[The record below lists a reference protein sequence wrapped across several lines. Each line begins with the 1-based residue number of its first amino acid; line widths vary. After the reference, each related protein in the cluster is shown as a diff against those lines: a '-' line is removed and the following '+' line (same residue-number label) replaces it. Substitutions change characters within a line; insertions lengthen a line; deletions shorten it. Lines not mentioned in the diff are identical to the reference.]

1 MKRKFLY
8 CVGLLFMLAFF
19 APSTVYASSMEE
31 DTEYTE
37 TYDYDISNYVVDV
50 KVNEDNSMDIT
61 EKLEVYF
68 NVPKHGIYRKLPI
81 VNQIVR
87 QDGSTVKNRAKV
99 SDVTVK
105 GHEFTT
111 STAGDYYEIKIGSE
125 NKTVTDYQNYTI
137 KYHYDIG
144 RDTGDGFDELYFNLI
159 GTEWDT
165 TIQCVEFSIE
175 MPKKFDE
182 EKLGFSVGSAGSTDS
197 EDVYYTVSGKKIE
210 GGYYNILEPGQGL
223 TVRLELPEGYFV
235 RESNWLNVKNAPM
248 FIVPAA
254 CLLLSFILW
263 FIFGRDDKPEEKMC
277 CYPPRGYNS
286 LELGFLYK
294 GKAKGSDVVS
304 LLVYLANKGYLSIE
318 ESEDKALFSSSNEC
332 IITKLKEYDGDNE
345 YERIFFNELFFGRS
359 SVTITELKYTFYTT
373 VDKILKKINDKK
385 NVHTIMH
392 KITVQKVLVVVGM
405 LLSIVTAVAIPTL
418 EVATGKE
425 LVQTLFIMAV
435 YTPFYGVVIFSS
447 IPLFFRFFMG
457 VFVII
462 HSSVFFSTLPIID
475 AVKYEPFYL
484 AGILFTLV
492 CLAGMVF
499 FFKIMPKRTPL
510 GTEIYGEI
518 LGFKHYLETT
528 EKGKLEAT
536 VMENPTYF
544 YDILPYTYVLGI
556 SEAWIERFETITLE
570 PPHWYR
576 SRRPFRTAAFGTF
589 FCGTMR
595 MADHSMTARPSKSS
609 GGSGSSGGGCSGGG
623 SGGGGGGSW

>member
-19 APSTVYASSMEE
+19 VPSTVYASSMEE

-37 TYDYDISNYVVDV
+37 TYDYDISNYSVDV

-68 NVPKHGIYRKLPI
+68 YEPKHGIYRKLPI
-81 VNQIVR
+81 VNEIVR
-87 QDGSTVKNRAKV
+87 QDGSKAKNRAKI

-105 GHEFTT
+105 DHEFTT
-111 STAGDYYEIKIGSE
+111 STNGDYYEIKIGSAD
-125 NKTVTDYQNYTI
+125 KTVTDSQNYTI

-165 TIQCVEFSIE
+165 TIQCVEFSIR

-210 GGYYNILEPGQGL
+210 GGYYNMLEPGQGL

-235 RESNWLNVKNAPM
+235 RKSNWLNLKNVIM
-248 FIVPAA
+248 FLVPAA
-254 CLLLSFILW
+254 CLFLSALLW
-263 FIFGRDDKPEEKMC
+263 FIFGRDDKPEEKVC
-277 CYPPRGYNS
+277 YYPPRGYNS

-304 LLVYLANKGYLSIE
+304 LLVYLANKGYLAIE

-332 IITKLKEYDGDNE
+332 VITKLKEYDGDNE
-345 YERIFFNELFFGRS
+345 YERIFFNELFAVRD
-359 SVTITELKYTFYTT
+359 SVTITELKYTFYKTI
-373 VDKILKKINDKK
+373 DKILKKINDKK
-385 NVHTIMH
+385 NVQTIMH

-405 LLSIVTAVAIPTL
+405 LLSLVTAVAVPTL
-418 EVATGKE
+418 EVATEKE
-425 LVQTLFIMAV
+425 LRQTLFIMAI
-435 YTPFYGVVIFSS
+435 YTPFYGTVIFGKMHLLAR
-447 IPLFFRFFMG
+447 IFMG
-457 VFVII
+457 VFVLI
-462 HSSVFFSTLPIID
+462 HSSVFFSTLPLID

-518 LGFKHYLETT
+518 LGFKHYLETS
-528 EKGKLEAT
+528 EKSRLEAA
-536 VMENPTYF
+536 VMENPAYC
-544 YDILPYTYVLGI
+544 YDMLPYAYVLGI
-556 SEAWIERFETITLE
+556 SDTWIKKFETITLE
-570 PPHWYR
+570 PPRWHR

-589 FCGTMR
+589 FYGTMR
-595 MADHSMTARPSKSS
+595 MAEHSMNARPSKSS
-609 GGSGSSGGGCSGGG
+609 GSGGSGGGCSGGG

>member
-87 QDGSTVKNRAKV
+87 QDGSTAKNRAKV

-197 EDVYYTVSGKKIE
+197 EDVYYCYNNNAFVNQSSLSNFYYLEKDQVIYLEVSYASVKIGVE
-210 GGYYNILEPGQGL
+210 VAEIEIKDITLGQNIL
-223 TVRLELPEGYFV
+223 TNLERNESCYYHGFHKRFRQNGSCSFYF
-235 RESNWLNVKNAPM
+235 K
-248 FIVPAA
+248 
-254 CLLLSFILW
+254 
-263 FIFGRDDKPEEKMC
+263 
-277 CYPPRGYNS
+277 
-286 LELGFLYK
+286 
-294 GKAKGSDVVS
+294 
-304 LLVYLANKGYLSIE
+304 
-318 ESEDKALFSSSNEC
+318 
-332 IITKLKEYDGDNE
+332 
-345 YERIFFNELFFGRS
+345 RIWCN
-359 SVTITELKYTFYTT
+359 
-373 VDKILKKINDKK
+373 
-385 NVHTIMH
+385 
-392 KITVQKVLVVVGM
+392 
-405 LLSIVTAVAIPTL
+405 
-418 EVATGKE
+418 
-425 LVQTLFIMAV
+425 
-435 YTPFYGVVIFSS
+435 
-447 IPLFFRFFMG
+447 
-457 VFVII
+457 
-462 HSSVFFSTLPIID
+462 
-475 AVKYEPFYL
+475 
-484 AGILFTLV
+484 
-492 CLAGMVF
+492 C
-499 FFKIMPKRTPL
+499 
-510 GTEIYGEI
+510 
-518 LGFKHYLETT
+518 
-528 EKGKLEAT
+528 
-536 VMENPTYF
+536 
-544 YDILPYTYVLGI
+544 
-556 SEAWIERFETITLE
+556 
-570 PPHWYR
+570 
-576 SRRPFRTAAFGTF
+576 
-589 FCGTMR
+589 
-595 MADHSMTARPSKSS
+595 
-609 GGSGSSGGGCSGGG
+609 
-623 SGGGGGGSW
+623 